1 MSKESPRYAIVKRY
15 YEKGFW
21 TEDMVRNAVKQK
33 WITDDELQQIITPE
47 ESVDHG
53 PEEDVKE

>member
-47 ESVDHG
+47 ESVDPG
-53 PEEDVKE
+53 PEEDVK